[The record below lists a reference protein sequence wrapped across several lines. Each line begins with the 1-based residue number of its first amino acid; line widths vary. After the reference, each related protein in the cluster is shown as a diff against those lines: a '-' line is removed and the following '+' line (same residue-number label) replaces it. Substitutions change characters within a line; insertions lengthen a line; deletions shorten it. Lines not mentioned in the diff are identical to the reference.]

1 LKDKGFFIT
10 GTDTCVGKTT
20 VAAAIALIMKR
31 HGLDVGVM
39 KPFATVSEKYN
50 SKHKSRDVEVLAAA
64 ANVRDTYYN
73 LNPFFSSLPTA
84 PYTASL
90 IRKSNKVKVS
100 KAVGLYSKLAS
111 AHDRMIVEG
120 IGGIL
125 VPLTRRKSLADFVK
139 ATNLPVIIVARLRLG
154 MINHILLTLKACL
167 DYSLRVRGIV
177 LNDLSCWNG
186 PVKKE
191 LIVETIEKVSGMNV
205 LGLIP
210 FITNP
215 TPQRVAKI
223 LESCLSYKESSLIY

>member
-31 HGLDVGVM
+31 QGLDVGIM
-39 KPFATVSEKYN
+39 KPFATVSEKHD

-90 IRKSNKVKVS
+90 VRKSNKVKVS
-100 KAVGLYSKLAS
+100 KVVGLYSKLAS

-139 ATNLPVIIVARLRLG
+139 ATNLPVIVVARLRLG

-177 LNDLSCWNG
+177 LNDLSSWNC
-186 PVKKE
+186 PVQKE
-191 LIVETIEKVSGMNV
+191 LIVETIEKVSGVNV
-205 LGLIP
+205 LGSIP

-223 LESCLSYKESSLIY
+223 LESCLSYKGSSLIC

>member
-20 VAAAIALIMKR
+20 VAAAIALIMKSQ
-31 HGLDVGVM
+31 GLDVGIM

-50 SKHKSRDVEVLAAA
+50 SKHKSNDVAVLAAV
-64 ANVRDTYYN
+64 ANVRDRYCN

-90 IRKSNKVKVS
+90 VRKSNKVNVS

-139 ATNLPVIIVARLRLG
+139 ATNLPVIIVARLQLG
-154 MINHILLTLKACL
+154 MINQILLTLKACQ
-167 DYSLRVRGIV
+167 DYSIRVRGII
-177 LNDLSCWNG
+177 LNDLSSWNC

-191 LIVETIEKVSGMNV
+191 LIVETIEKVSGVNV

-215 TPQRVAKI
+215 IPQRVAKI
-223 LESCLSYKESSLIY
+223 LESCLSYK

>member
-1 LKDKGFFIT
+1 LKDKGLFIT

-20 VAAAIALIMKR
+20 VAAAIALIMKSQ
-31 HGLDVGVM
+31 GFDVGIM

-50 SKHKSRDVEVLAAA
+50 SKHKSDDVAVLAAV
-64 ANVRDTYYN
+64 ANVRDRYCN

-90 IRKSNKVKVS
+90 VRKSNKVNVS

-139 ATNLPVIIVARLRLG
+139 ATNLPVIIVARLQLG
-154 MINHILLTLKACL
+154 MINQILLTLKACL
-167 DYSLRVRGIV
+167 DYSIRVRGIV
-177 LNDLSCWNG
+177 LNDLSSWNG

-191 LIVETIEKVSGMNV
+191 LIVETIEKVSGVNV

-215 TPQRVAKI
+215 IPQRVAKI
-223 LESCLSYKESSLIY
+223 LESCLSYK

>member
-1 LKDKGFFIT
+1 LKDKGLFIT

-20 VAAAIALIMKR
+20 VAAAIALIMKSQ
-31 HGLDVGVM
+31 GLDVGIM

-50 SKHKSRDVEVLAAA
+50 SKHKSKDVAVLAAV
-64 ANVRDTYYN
+64 ANVRDRYCN

-90 IRKSNKVKVS
+90 VRKSNKVNVS

-139 ATNLPVIIVARLRLG
+139 ATNLPVIIVARLQLG
-154 MINHILLTLKACL
+154 MINQILLTLKACL
-167 DYSLRVRGIV
+167 DYSIRVRGIV
-177 LNDLSCWNG
+177 LNDLSSWNG
-186 PVKKE
+186 PVKTE
-191 LIVETIEKVSGMNV
+191 LIVETIEKVSGVNV

-215 TPQRVAKI
+215 IPQRVAKI
-223 LESCLSYKESSLIY
+223 LESCLSYK

>member
-1 LKDKGFFIT
+1 LKDKGLFIT

-20 VAAAIALIMKR
+20 VAAAIALIMKSQ
-31 HGLDVGVM
+31 GLDVGIM

-50 SKHKSRDVEVLAAA
+50 SKHKSDDVAVLAAV
-64 ANVRDTYYN
+64 ANVRDRYCN

-90 IRKSNKVKVS
+90 VRKSNKVNVS

-139 ATNLPVIIVARLRLG
+139 ATNLPVIIVARLQLG
-154 MINHILLTLKACL
+154 MINQILLTLKACL
-167 DYSLRVRGIV
+167 DYSIRVRGIV
-177 LNDLSCWNG
+177 LNDLSSWNG
-186 PVKKE
+186 PVKTE
-191 LIVETIEKVSGMNV
+191 LIVETIEKVSGVNV

-215 TPQRVAKI
+215 IPQRVAKI
-223 LESCLSYKESSLIY
+223 LESCLSYK

>member
-31 HGLDVGVM
+31 QGLDVGIM
-39 KPFATVSEKYN
+39 KPFATVGEKYN

-90 IRKSNKVKVS
+90 VRKSNKVKVS
-100 KAVGLYSKLAS
+100 KAVELYSKLAS

-120 IGGIL
+120 LGGIL
-125 VPLTRRKSLADFVK
+125 VPLTRRKSLADFVN
-139 ATNLPVIIVARLRLG
+139 AINLPVIIVARFRLG

-177 LNDLSCWNG
+177 LNDLSSWNG
-186 PVKKE
+186 PVKKK
-191 LIVETIEKVSGMNV
+191 LIMETIEKVSGVNV

-223 LESCLSYKESSLIY
+223 LEGCLSYKRSSLLY